1 MAPSRSESRLEAPP
15 GSLTV
20 PSSNSGIDC
29 PKEERELALFQNP
42 DAPKRPLWSRIFSSK
57 TLAASPDFLQP
68 DFPLKR
74 ALDGLETQPEAR
86 ALFESPLHLERLP
99 LPDETKAFV
108 CVLTN
113 PQTGGVVYLIGTAH
127 VSPASRDDV
136 RMLIEA
142 VGPDV
147 VAVEVRSHETILL
160 VE

>member
-20 PSSNSGIDC
+20 PSSNFGIDSS
-29 PKEERELALFQNP
+29 KEARELALPQNP
-42 DAPKRPLWSRIFSSK
+42 NAPKFSLWSRLFSSE
-57 TLAASPDFLQP
+57 TASSPDFLQP
-68 DFPLKR
+68 DYPLKR
-74 ALDGLETQPEAR
+74 ALEVLEAQPGAR
-86 ALFESPLHLERLP
+86 ALFESPIHLERLP

-108 CVLTN
+108 RVLRN

-147 VAVEVRSHETILL
+147 VALEVRCYKTTLL